1 MLSWETKTS
10 PHRSLCFFAFESLI
24 GCFKRKAE
32 QL

>member
-10 PHRSLCFFAFESLI
+10 THRSLCFFAFESLI